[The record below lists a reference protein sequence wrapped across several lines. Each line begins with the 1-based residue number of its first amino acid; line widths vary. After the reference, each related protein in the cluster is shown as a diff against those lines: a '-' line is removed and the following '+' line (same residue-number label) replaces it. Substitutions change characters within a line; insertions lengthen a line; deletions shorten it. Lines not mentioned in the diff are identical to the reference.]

1 MDALTERMQE
11 TVDGSFEDVDVVL
24 FVLSARDRI
33 GAGDR
38 FVARRV
44 FALGVPVV
52 IALNKIDR
60 LKHGHV
66 AAQMKVAG
74 GARRLP
80 RAPSRQREGA

>member
-1 MDALTERMQE
+1 MDTLTERMQE
-11 TVDGSFEDVDVVL
+11 TVDRLVRGRRRGAL
-24 FVLSARDRI
+24 RPLARERI

-60 LKHGHV
+60 LKHGTSP
-66 AAQMKVAG
+66 
-74 GARRLP
+74 RR
-80 RAPSRQREGA
+80 